1 MKLPVQPEDVKIVQ
15 GQSGRGL
22 QFVCDCGCINW
33 QHVEILEAT
42 WTCRNCR
49 QILAYN
55 FPALVQKALARAKQ
69 EAPASAP
76 SASSV

>member
-1 MKLPVQPEDVKIVQ
+1 MTFPLRPEDVKIVQ

-33 QHVEILEAT
+33 QHIEILEAT

-49 QILAYN
+49 QVLAYN
-55 FPALVQKALARAKQ
+55 FPALVQKVLKQ
-69 EAPASAP
+69 VKPQVPAQTSDAH
-76 SASSV
+76 AS